1 MNQLQFNPIGG
12 KKMERKVDLIPYQV
26 VEMIEQGNDISKEA
40 ELTQNQKVGV
50 QEMLARELN
59 LAKAVYLEYSKNRTY
74 YEEDRDEEIKQIYY
88 QNITLD
94 RKNIHDLLETTHQNK
109 LGYSP
114 HRYVYPW
121 VDLNENGKLK
131 SIYSGKEMDPLAVIE
146 EDIRIL
152 KNAGV
157 NGFSDEVKLNCEH
170 VVPQSWF
177 DRDQPMR
184 GDLHHLFAC
193 NPGCNSRR
201 GNYPYH
207 DFPDYVPEARILD
220 IEEGCGKADE
230 GKFEPEY
237 GKGIVARATFYFMV
251 RYPGKIDN
259 HRVNQK
265 VLLDWHQ
272 QFPVSLYE
280 KHRNL
285 AIYDLQG
292 NRNPFID
299 YPELAEKWISN

>member
-1 MNQLQFNPIGG
+1 
-12 KKMERKVDLIPYQV
+12 MERKVSLIPYQV
-26 VEMIEQGNDISKEA
+26 VELVERVNESPH
-40 ELTQNQKVGV
+40 ELLA
-50 QEMLARELN
+50 QELDT
-59 LAKAVYLEYSKNRTY
+59 AKAAYIEYINNRTY
-74 YEEDRDEEIKQIYY
+74 YEEDRDEEIKQAYY
-88 QNITLD
+88 QNTSLD
-94 RKNIHDLLETTHQNK
+94 RRNIHDLLEKTHQNQ
-109 LGYSP
+109 LGYAP

-121 VDLNENGKLK
+121 VDLNANGKLK

-157 NGFSDEVKLNCEH
+157 NSFSDKVTLNCEH

-177 DRDQPMR
+177 DKQQPMR

-201 GNYPYH
+201 GNYPYA
-207 DFPDYVPEARILD
+207 DFPDYVPEARTLG

-237 GKGIVARATFYFMV
+237 GKGIVARATFYFMT
-251 RYPGKIDN
+251 RYPGTIDN
-259 HRVNQK
+259 HLENLK
-265 VLLDWHQ
+265 VLLEWHQ
-272 QFPVSLYE
+272 KFPVSLYE

-292 NRNPFID
+292 NRNPYID
-299 YPELAEKWISN
+299 FPELAEKWILG